1 MLFARKILINC
12 PCCNSET
19 NYYKTPIATFNM
31 NLKTD
36 LSYSRGGNRPAISH
50 CKNCDYIYFDKTIF
64 LDNNE
69 LKIFINS
76 KEYKELFNTYYKIKS
91 FYIIFKIYEYMQ
103 QDKNSIDTLLLFN
116 YYYTKDLKD
125 LYLLLKNYINI
136 NLVENSNKEL
146 FKMKMLE
153 GEYFRR
159 IGDFEKAKNIFESIV
174 KLSKDFNG
182 LSYFQLKLIKN
193 KNTNLEIYK
202 EDMGVFKI
210 LC

>member
-1 MLFARKILINC
+1 
-12 PCCNSET
+12 
-19 NYYKTPIATFNM
+19 
-31 NLKTD
+31 
-36 LSYSRGGNRPAISH
+36 
-50 CKNCDYIYFDKTIF
+50 
-64 LDNNE
+64 
-69 LKIFINS
+69 
-76 KEYKELFNTYYKIKS
+76 
-91 FYIIFKIYEYMQ
+91 MQ